1 MLTQKLHK
9 LVIKKFLRRKV
20 HARFKDNIWVA
31 DLPVVTSLSSKNRG
45 GKCLPCVIDMLGLNF
60 SRIKKLQ

>member
-1 MLTQKLHK
+1 M
-9 LVIKKFLRRKV
+9 

-45 GKCLPCVIDMLGLNF
+45 GKCLPCVIDMLELNF
-60 SRIKKLQ
+60 SRTKKLK